1 MLDLTKLTFEEL
13 VAQFKNLVQSK
24 NAWKDARM
32 SSTGT
37 MLIELCAYIPQILG
51 YYLKRTYEEMFVD
64 TAQYWESLTHLC
76 KMLEIYVKRPIG
88 ACGEVK
94 LIPKSPLGTSVILP
108 KFTKLWCEDAEF
120 YLAEDTVISPSDPY
134 KVASVRQ
141 GIRTLA
147 QFNSDG
153 NSLAQQYKISNDMTT
168 DVDIVVKAGDTNYTV
183 VTHFMESLDA
193 NQVRVFTDIDKS
205 LVVHFSRGFGLPLYG
220 QTISVYYILV
230 DPDYVPS
237 VSASWT
243 IDDSRF
249 DVEPVLPFTSGA
261 GYEDVETFRE
271 RCSKFFGVGKRAVTK
286 EDFWYVVMSVP
297 GVEDVMVLDVKDN
310 FAAPFKSVDIYVKGA
325 GGVFTDTLKN
335 QIQTILTQMGSV
347 GVDYRLFKA
356 PSYDVDVYS
365 VLYTGRYA
373 ISSAIRTEAL
383 SRIENLFK
391 SAKIGQWIYRNEI
404 IAELESIKDV
414 KRVLL
419 VTPSVDV
426 QLTTQVPNLRS
437 TRVDV
442 VGA

>member
-1 MLDLTKLTFEEL
+1 
-13 VAQFKNLVQSK
+13 
-24 NAWKDARM
+24 
-32 SSTGT
+32 
-37 MLIELCAYIPQILG
+37 
-51 YYLKRTYEEMFVD
+51 
-64 TAQYWESLTHLC
+64 
-76 KMLEIYVKRPIG
+76 
-88 ACGEVK
+88 
-94 LIPKSPLGTSVILP
+94 
-108 KFTKLWCEDAEF
+108 
-120 YLAEDTVISPSDPY
+120 
-134 KVASVRQ
+134 
-141 GIRTLA
+141 
-147 QFNSDG
+147 
-153 NSLAQQYKISNDMTT
+153 
-168 DVDIVVKAGDTNYTV
+168 
-183 VTHFMESLDA
+183 MESLDT
-193 NQVRVFTDIDKS
+193 NQVRIFTDIDKS
-205 LVVHFSRGFGLPLYG
+205 LVIHFSRGFGLPLYG
-220 QTISVYYILV
+220 QTISVYYIVV

-249 DVEPVLPFTSGA
+249 NVEPILPFTSGA

-325 GGVFTDTLKN
+325 GGVLTDTLKN

-356 PSYDVDVYS
+356 SGYDVDVYA

-373 ISSAIRTEAL
+373 LSSAIRTEAL

-437 TRVDV
+437 THVDI